1 MHKEKIGNLEEEV
14 EDVRRRL
21 EEGRKLNQSL
31 TKELNKVTNVL
42 RSA

>member
-31 TKELNKVTNVL
+31 TK
-42 RSA
+42 